1 MAGVRT
7 EGILAAHTA
16 VGRVAVYHRV
26 HGSRRYAEEEARA
39 TELLEV
45 TEVAMPVG
53 LRHDGYAIAVSLQDS
68 SEDSRS
74 EGWMIY
80 VGITREE
87 DDVQFVPSSEFALL
101 LGCWEKIC

>member
-16 VGRVAVYHRV
+16 VCRVAVYHRV
-26 HGSRRYAEEEARA
+26 HGSWRYTEEEARA

-68 SEDSRS
+68 AEDSRS

-87 DDVQFVPSSEFALL
+87 DDVQLVPSSEFALL